1 MDLKAKGKKKNTAIS
16 GTMGGMV
23 WEHFGA
29 MYQRRSES
37 AFLLQRSVLERPA
50 FRSFHFFLV
59 LECGSHMYCLTTLL
73 FIYVYYYI
81 FCLGN
86 K

>member
-23 WEHFGA
+23 WEQFGA
-29 MYQRRSES
+29 MYRRRSES
-37 AFLLQRSVLERPA
+37 AFLLQRPVLERPV

-59 LECGSHMYCLTTLL
+59 LECGSHMYCLTIFYLRLL
-73 FIYVYYYI
+73 LHI
-81 FCLGN
+81 LSWE
-86 K
+86 